1 MKSQY
6 QDLVCV
12 SPRWLCSSVIGH
24 LLSLDFVA
32 QARVTGCYTVD
43 DFQVAFSECDALDV
57 LQVLEALQ
65 MCTQVRVTVNC
76 CYIVDDFQVAFSE
89 CDALDVLQVLEPLQM
104 CTSSSSSKY

>member
-1 MKSQY
+1 
-6 QDLVCV
+6 
-12 SPRWLCSSVIGH
+12 VIGH

-65 MCTQVRVTVNC
+65 ICTQASCTHSALHPSVHRNMC
-76 CYIVDDFQVAFSE
+76 CE
-89 CDALDVLQVLEPLQM
+89 KGLDRDI
-104 CTSSSSSKY
+104 SSPF

>member
-12 SPRWLCSSVIGH
+12 SPRWLCSNVIGQ

-32 QARVTGCYTVD
+32 QARVTGCYTVE
-43 DFQVAFSECDALDV
+43 DFQVAFSECDALDI

-65 MCTQVRVTVNC
+65 LCTQVNSVILC
-76 CYIVDDFQVAFSE
+76 
-89 CDALDVLQVLEPLQM
+89 
-104 CTSSSSSKY
+104 

>member
-1 MKSQY
+1 VVGQ
-6 QDLVCV
+6 
-12 SPRWLCSSVIGH
+12 

-65 MCTQVRVTVNC
+65 ICTQASC
-76 CYIVDDFQVAFSE
+76 IFC
-89 CDALDVLQVLEPLQM
+89 VLHPSLQHNI
-104 CTSSSSSKY
+104 CSL